1 MSVPLL
7 RRGLRPC
14 KLRLKVTRFAEYFRG
29 VSFKGGRIHI
39 ATTGAAIA
47 LDKTFWQGLVAVL
60 KIYGYFFGLSFKR
73 MFTRS
78 KPEGTIA
85 FFPQTPGPWYNIWQV
100 IRLAGLKTVS
110 DASRADYI
118 FIFEDKT
125 YAEFDPDCFTADDAI
140 KINDQIGD
148 ISKEHVAD
156 VFEKVFRYSL
166 RVDPVTHVG
175 PAIEKSNVNGT
186 HDGRVIDCPI
196 ASSDIVSGQSY
207 QRLVDSTFDGTTSE
221 DLRIAY
227 VLGEIALVYHKY
239 KPLSDRF
246 GTHYLRVDVKR
257 AADVFSQDEINLIIK
272 FCETMG
278 LDFGAVDVM
287 RDKHDGRIYI
297 VDVNK
302 TCMPVL
308 SLTLKT
314 QIESQQKISDA
325 LLRGLAKT

>member
-1 MSVPLL
+1 MPRV
-7 RRGLRPC
+7 
-14 KLRLKVTRFAEYFRG
+14 AEYFRG

-47 LDKTFWQGLVAVL
+47 LDKTFWRGLVAVA
-60 KIYGYFFGLSFKR
+60 KIYGYFVGLSIKR
-73 MFTRS
+73 VFARPKST
-78 KPEGTIA
+78 GTIA

-110 DASRADYI
+110 DVSKADYV
-118 FIFEDKT
+118 FVFEDKT
-125 YAEFDPDCFTADDAI
+125 YSEYDAVSTTADDAV
-140 KINDQIGD
+140 KINNRIHD

-156 VFEKVFRYSL
+156 VFKAVFGYSL
-166 RVDPVTHVG
+166 RVDPVTHEG
-175 PAIEKSNVNGT
+175 AAIQKSNVNGT
-186 HDGRVIDCPI
+186 HDGRVINCPI
-196 ASSDIVSGQSY
+196 TPSEIVTGQSY

-227 VLGEIALVYHKY
+227 VLGEIALVYHKH
-239 KPLSDRF
+239 KPLSNRF
-246 GTHYLRVDVKR
+246 GTYYLSVDVR
-257 AADVFSQDEINLIIK
+257 TADDVFSPDEINLIIQ
-272 FCETMG
+272 FCERMG

-325 LLRGLAKT
+325 FVRGLAKT